1 MANFLITGPDGKK
14 YRVSGENEAGAVA
27 ALKKAMGA
35 GEAQPLKS
43 IGTRIWEN
51 IAGDNDP
58 TTQNFGEAAASLGSM
73 AVESMTMGLAGDEAE
88 GLLSGIGAA
97 IVPGGK
103 TFSQAYDDTVKYERE
118 QQAITEQDYPIASMV
133 AKIGGA
139 VAPAALMR
147 NPQTVMGAAGMGAGM
162 GGVTGFMEG
171 EGNWQNRLAAG
182 GAGTL
187 IGGALGGASIPLGKA
202 VSWAVSKGGKFLGG
216 IFANRKFF
224 DNGQLTDEGAA
235 TLQSLGYNL
244 NDLDAAFKEQFQRG
258 IKSGL
263 EPQQAAATA
272 SLDEFGIPAFR
283 ANVTGLADD
292 FATLE
297 RGRRG
302 ALGPSV
308 TAEVSTAMNAQ
319 DAAMRG
325 AGDEIATRMAGGIK
339 ADAGQAAETAMTAAR
354 SARDAAKATAG
365 KAYDDLAAAGAG
377 VQGSQVQGLG
387 TRLSNAVARS
397 ESPVRIDA
405 VATPNAANAATY
417 LDDVFASAKSGS
429 VPFMDLERARQQL
442 VRYRGS
448 ANRGSNG
455 ADTVAMEQLVSA
467 FDKQVDDLMT
477 SALTE
482 GDAAV
487 LGQAK
492 EARALWAQYRQQ
504 FTGDGAASKFIQKMT
519 DEDASP
525 DQVVNWLFGAGKL
538 GSGSF
543 NSTVAKGVKE
553 AVGED
558 AWNMV
563 RSAAFR
569 KLIEKPEGM
578 TQMGPQ
584 AISERIGDFFTNP
597 ATRELSRTLF
607 TPQEVGKVMRYQAA
621 LRRMVP
627 PAGAVNYSGT
637 AYENARMARNA
648 FNALTTL
655 FGGMTGGV
663 PGMIAAKGATS
674 VAQRGSNWLTGKA
687 ILSPSAPLS
696 AGVAPRAAGAIA
708 GTLAA
713 PAGEAATNLIR
724 QGQPR

>member
-1 MANFLITGPDGKK
+1 MANFIITGPDGKR
-14 YRVSGENEAGAVA
+14 YRVSGANQEGALA
-27 ALKKAMGA
+27 ALKKTLGA
-35 GEAQPLKS
+35 GDAQPMKGV
-43 IGTRIWEN
+43 GTRLWEN
-51 IAGDNDP
+51 IVGDNDP
-58 TTQNFGEAAASLGSM
+58 TTQNTGEKIGSLLNM
-73 AVESMTMGLAGDEAE
+73 AGESMTMGLIGDEASAAVA
-88 GLLSGIGAA
+88 GAGAA
-97 IVPGGK
+97 MIPGGK
-103 TFSQAYDDTVKYERE
+103 DFGAAYADRRDFERN
-118 QQAITEQDYPIASMV
+118 QQAVAEEDMPVASTV
-133 AKIGGA
+133 AKVAGA
-139 VAPAALMR
+139 VLPAALMR

-162 GGVTGFMEG
+162 GGFTGFMEG
-171 EGNWQNRLAAG
+171 EGSFENRATNAAAG
-182 GAGTL
+182 TV
-187 IGGALGGASIPLGKA
+187 IGGALGAASIPLGKA
-202 VSWAVSKGGKFLGG
+202 VSWAVSKGGKALGG
-216 IFANRKFF
+216 IFSNRKFF
-224 DNGQLTDEGAA
+224 ANGQLTDEGAA
-235 TLQSLGYNL
+235 TLQALGYNL
-244 NDLDAAFKEQFQRG
+244 DDLDAAFKEQFQRG

-354 SARDAAKATAG
+354 AARDTAKATAG

-377 VQGSQVQGLG
+377 VQGAQVQGLG

-492 EARALWAQYRQQ
+492 NARALWAQYRQQ

-543 NSTVAKGVKE
+543 NATVARGVKD

-558 AWNMV
+558 AWGMI

-597 ATRELSRTLF
+597 ATRDLSRTLF

-621 LRRMVP
+621 LKRMVP

-696 AGVAPRAAGAIA
+696 AGAAPRVAGAIA

-713 PAGEAATNLIR
+713 PAGEAATNLLS
-724 QGQPR
+724 QGLPR